1 MSVDEDIIK
10 IDESSILKLP
20 VSELDIEDQD
30 C

>member
-20 VSELDIEDQD
+20 VSEPDIEDQD